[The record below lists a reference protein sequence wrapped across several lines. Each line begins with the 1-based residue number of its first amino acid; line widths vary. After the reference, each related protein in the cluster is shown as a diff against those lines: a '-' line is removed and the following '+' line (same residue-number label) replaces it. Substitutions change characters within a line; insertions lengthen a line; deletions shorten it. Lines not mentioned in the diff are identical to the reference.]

1 MHISAMASGDG
12 FAEVYGKPGF
22 TVVDVGGQD
31 VNGSLRNCFESR
43 AMKYISVDMVE
54 HPSVDIVVQPS
65 ERLPF
70 EDGSID
76 MVVSTSCFEHD
87 PCFWLTFK
95 EICRIVKLG
104 GYIYINAPSTGM
116 YHKYPGDNYR
126 FYKDTSQA
134 LAFWS
139 GKDFAGQTAQPVTV
153 KECFYLMDHRRIFND
168 FVCVWERCNDV
179 TTDIVLPDSIWN
191 HNGPLKAHIMKNNK
205 DFIINANTQAHNNN
219 NVNALKKKIKKK

>member
-1 MHISAMASGDG
+1 MHISAMVSGDG
-12 FAEVYGKPGF
+12 FAKVYGKPGF
-22 TVVDVGGQD
+22 TVVDIGGQD

-54 HPSVDIVVQPS
+54 HPSVDIVVPPG

-87 PCFWLTFK
+87 PCFWLTFR
-95 EICRIVKLG
+95 EICRIVKPD
-104 GYIYINAPSTGM
+104 GYIYINAPSTGS

-126 FYKDTSQA
+126 FYRDTSQA

-139 GKDFAGQTAQPVTV
+139 GKEFAGLPTHPVTV
-153 KECFYLMDHRRIFND
+153 RECFYVMDKDRDFND
-168 FVCVWERCNDV
+168 FVCVWQRCSEKTNE
-179 TTDIVLPDSIWN
+179 IVLSNQIWDS
-191 HNGPLKAHIMKNNK
+191 NGPLKYHIIKN
-205 DFIINANTQAHNNN
+205 INTNGCVINVDTQSH
-219 NVNALKKKIKKK
+219 KKK